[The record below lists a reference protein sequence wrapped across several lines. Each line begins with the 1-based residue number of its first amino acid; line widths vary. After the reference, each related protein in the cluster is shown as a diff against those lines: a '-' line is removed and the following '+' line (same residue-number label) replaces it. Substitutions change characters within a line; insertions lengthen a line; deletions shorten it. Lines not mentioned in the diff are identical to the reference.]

1 MKSNRII
8 VLGIAMVSGLGAMML
23 MMGSSEPEPQM
34 AEGSPSQEIVQRPQY
49 ELEGVLVAQRE
60 IPLGAVVSE
69 NDVTWVEWPR
79 QYAGPGSIRRSEDPN
94 AIETLKGA
102 VARVAFFHGEPI
114 RREKL
119 VKGGNT
125 GFMSALLPAGF
136 RALAV
141 NIDSS
146 GGTSAGGFILP
157 NDRVD
162 LIKVT
167 GGENNESETIL
178 RNIRV
183 LAIGQNVEEKN
194 GERVVTGSN
203 ATLEVT
209 PAQAEI
215 VTSAQ
220 RSGQITLV
228 LRSMLDMQ
236 TSKPETPTGA
246 DSDDKSLTVVRFGA
260 SSSANRR

>member
-1 MKSNRII
+1 MKTNRII
-8 VLGIAMVSGLGAMML
+8 VLGVAVVSGLAAMLLIMSA
-23 MMGSSEPEPQM
+23 GDEAPVQQTTSAPEEAPPAPQI
-34 AEGSPSQEIVQRPQY
+34 EV
-49 ELEGVLVAQRE
+49 EGVLVAQRE
-60 IPLGAVVSE
+60 IPLGAVISE
-69 NDVTWVEWPR
+69 ADVTWVEWPK
-79 QYAGPGSIRRSEDPN
+79 QFAGPGSIRRSEDPE

-102 VARVAFFHGEPI
+102 VARVSFIHGEPI

-125 GFMSALLPAGF
+125 GFMSALLPAGS

-141 NIDSS
+141 NIDSG

-162 LIKVT
+162 LIKT
-167 GGENNESETIL
+167 SGGDGSDSETIL
-178 RNIRV
+178 TNIRV

-209 PAQAEI
+209 PGQAEVI
-215 VTSAQ
+215 TTAQ

-228 LRSMLDMQ
+228 LRSMFDMQ
-236 TSKPETPTGA
+236 ATKSKTPEAPEEAGR
-246 DSDDKSLTVVRFGA
+246 SLTVVRFGSA
-260 SSSANRR
+260 TTSSK

>member
-1 MKSNRII
+1 MKTNRII
-8 VLGIAMVSGLGAMML
+8 VLGVAVVSGLAAMLLIMSA
-23 MMGSSEPEPQM
+23 GDEAPVQQATSAPEAPPAPQF
-34 AEGSPSQEIVQRPQY
+34 

-60 IPLGAVVSE
+60 IPLGAVISE
-69 NDVTWVEWPR
+69 ADVTWVEWPK
-79 QYAGPGSIRRSEDPN
+79 QFAGPGSIRRSEDPE

-102 VARVAFFHGEPI
+102 VARVSFIHGEPI
-114 RREKL
+114 RREKI

-125 GFMSALLPAGF
+125 GFMSALLPAGS

-141 NIDSS
+141 NIDSG

-162 LIKVT
+162 LIKT
-167 GGENNESETIL
+167 SGGEGSDSETIL
-178 RNIRV
+178 TNIRV

-209 PAQAEI
+209 PGQAEVI
-215 VTSAQ
+215 TTAQ

-228 LRSMLDMQ
+228 LRSMFDMQ
-236 TSKPETPTGA
+236 ATKSKTPEAPEEGGR
-246 DSDDKSLTVVRFGA
+246 SLTVVRFGA
-260 SSSANRR
+260 TTTSSK

>member
-1 MKSNRII
+1 MKTNRII
-8 VLGIAMVSGLGAMML
+8 VLGVAVVSGLAAMML
-23 MMGSSEPEPQM
+23 IMSAGDETSDQQTTFAPEAAPAPQF
-34 AEGSPSQEIVQRPQY
+34 

-60 IPLGAVVSE
+60 IPLGAVISE
-69 NDVTWVEWPR
+69 ADITWVEWPK
-79 QYAGPGSIRRSEDPN
+79 QFAGPGSVRRSEDPQ

-102 VARVAFFHGEPI
+102 VARVSFIHGEPI

-119 VKGGNT
+119 VKGGST
-125 GFMSALLPAGF
+125 GFMAALLPPGS

-141 NIDSS
+141 NIDSG

-162 LIKVT
+162 LIKT
-167 GGENNESETIL
+167 SGGEGSDSETIL
-178 RNIRV
+178 SNIRV

-209 PAQAEI
+209 PGQAEVI
-215 VTSAQ
+215 TAAQ

-228 LRSMLDMQ
+228 LRSMFDMQ
-236 TSKPETPTGA
+236 TRKSTEPEAPVEGGR
-246 DSDDKSLTVVRFGA
+246 SLTVVRFGSA
-260 SSSANRR
+260 TTSSK

>member
-1 MKSNRII
+1 MKTNRII
-8 VLGIAMVSGLGAMML
+8 VLGVAIVSGLTAMML
-23 MMGSSEPEPQM
+23 IMSAGDEAPVEQATSAPEAAPAPQF
-34 AEGSPSQEIVQRPQY
+34 

-60 IPLGAVVSE
+60 IPLGAVISDA
-69 NDVTWVEWPR
+69 DVTWVEWPK
-79 QYAGPGSIRRSEDPN
+79 QFAGPGSIRRSEDPE

-102 VARVAFFHGEPI
+102 VARVSFIHGEPI

-125 GFMSALLPAGF
+125 GFMSALLPAGS

-141 NIDSS
+141 NIDSG

-162 LIKVT
+162 LIKT
-167 GGENNESETIL
+167 SSGEGGDSETIL
-178 RNIRV
+178 TNIRV

-209 PAQAEI
+209 PGHAEVI
-215 VTSAQ
+215 TTAQ

-228 LRSMLDMQ
+228 LRSMFDMQ
-236 TSKPETPTGA
+236 AGKSNTPEAPEEAGR
-246 DSDDKSLTVVRFGA
+246 SLTVVRFGA
-260 SSSANRR
+260 TTTSSK